1 MRLRLFVGTT
11 IAVSCSLAAID
22 GSLRAQSLAD
32 AARAEQARRKQITRP
47 ARVYTNKDLVSVP
60 EPAAPPPAPAPD
72 SATGGSTAQAPVAN
86 EGTTD
91 AALPA
96 VSSNAAAEATKDQ
109 ARDQAYWSG
118 RLKDLAT
125 QLDRDRVLADAL
137 QSRINALTA
146 DFSARDDPVQRSLIG
161 VDRQKALDEL
171 DRMRRSIATD
181 QKAIADFQEE
191 ARRAD
196 VPPGWLR

>member
-1 MRLRLFVGTT
+1 MRLTLFVAAT
-11 IAVSCSLAAID
+11 IAVSGWLAAIG

-32 AARAEQARRKQITRP
+32 VARAEQARRKQIQHP

-60 EPAAPPPAPAPD
+60 QPAAPPPPPPETATATGAPSTPGAKEEKTEEAPAA
-72 SATGGSTAQAPVAN
+72 SANAGA
-86 EGTTD
+86 D
-91 AALPA
+91 
-96 VSSNAAAEATKDQ
+96 VSKSEV
-109 ARDQAYWSG
+109 RDQAYWSNH
-118 RLKDLAT
+118 LKELTT

-161 VDRQKALDEL
+161 TDRQKALDEL
-171 DRMRRSIATD
+171 DRMRRSVAND

-196 VPPGWLR
+196 VPAGWLR